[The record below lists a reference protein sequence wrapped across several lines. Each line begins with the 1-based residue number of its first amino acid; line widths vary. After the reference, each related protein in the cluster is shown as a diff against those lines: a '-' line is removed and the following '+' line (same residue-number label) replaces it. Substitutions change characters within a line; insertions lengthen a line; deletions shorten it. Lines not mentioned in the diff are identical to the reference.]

1 MRHERSKPGKS
12 SLDPLEPV
20 AKGLVSGLVVGPGLG
35 VDPFSFEGLVVS
47 FYFAVL
53 LGMIGFDRD
62 MTDAVLGAAYLR
74 RQADDYEY
82 AVPLAEKANDPYF
95 LLGRGQL
102 RYIGVGA
109 SGRQVLEAA
118 VAEVESLITGLLPD
132 ALRVFW
138 LGPGGALPDLDPARA
153 ASREE

>member
-1 MRHERSKPGKS
+1 MAH
-12 SLDPLEPV
+12 
-20 AKGLVSGLVVGPGLG
+20 LG
-35 VDPFSFEGLVVS
+35 FEGLVVS
-47 FYFAVL
+47 FHFAVL
-53 LGMIGFDRD
+53 LRMIRFDRD
-62 MTDAVLGAAYLR
+62 MTDAVLGVAYLR
-74 RQADDYEY
+74 RQADDYEA

-118 VAEVESLITGLLPD
+118 VAEVESLITDLTGLLPD